1 MPAIFRERKR
11 GPRLIGQV
19 HKYSTTLELRM
30 NENLYEEDKG
40 PGFQSKKVAV
50 MVGRMNPPTRGHYK
64 VINAMK
70 AFIRD
75 NPKLGLEASPI
86 VVIVAGSKSD
96 ADKKRNPLSGEE
108 RQTFMSSS
116 GNANGVKFLIA
127 PNAFAAFA
135 KVREA
140 GFEPIAV
147 AAGED
152 RAPEY
157 TRILDKHFTDG
168 GKPVKHH
175 IISLD
180 RDFDTEHEDG
190 DAYFSKVIDMIN
202 DGDKVDDNQISGSL
216 ARYAVKNDEQKAF
229 AYITG
234 LEKKPKLAST
244 LFKKVKEALSVA

>member
-1 MPAIFRERKR
+1 MEEF
-11 GPRLIGQV
+11 
-19 HKYSTTLELRM
+19 
-30 NENLYEEDKG
+30 LYEEDKG
-40 PGFQSKKVAV
+40 PGFQPRKVAV

-75 NPKLGLEASPI
+75 NPRLGLEASPV

-96 ADKKRNPLSGEE
+96 QDKKRNPLTGSE
-108 RQTFMSSS
+108 RQAFMEAS
-116 GNANGVKFLIA
+116 GNANGVKFLVA
-127 PNAFAAFA
+127 PTAFAAFA

-152 RAPEY
+152 RAADY
-157 TRILDKHFTDG
+157 TRILDKHFTDN

-175 IISLD
+175 VITLD
-180 RDFDTEHEDG
+180 RDFDTEHDDG
-190 DAYFSKVIDMIN
+190 EVYFQKVIDMLN
-202 DGDKVDDNQISGSL
+202 DGDAVDDSQISGSL
-216 ARYAVKNDEQKAF
+216 ARYAVQHGEEKAF

-234 LEKKPKLAST
+234 LEKKPKLAAS
-244 LFKKVKEALSVA
+244 LFKKVKEALGVN

>member
-1 MPAIFRERKR
+1 MWSQGF
-11 GPRLIGQV
+11 GQV
-19 HKYSTTLELRM
+19 HKYLTWTELNM
-30 NENLYEEDKG
+30 DEYLYEEDTG

-50 MVGRMNPPTRGHYK
+50 AVGRFNPPTRGHYK

-75 NPKLGLEASPI
+75 NPHLGLEASPV

-96 ADKKRNPLSGEE
+96 QDKKRNPLSGEE
-108 RQTFMSSS
+108 RKIFMEAS

-140 GFEPIAV
+140 GMEPIAV

-157 TRILDKHFTDG
+157 SRILDKHFNNGDI
-168 GKPVKHH
+168 PVKHH

-180 RDFDTEHEDG
+180 RDFDTEHAEG
-190 DAYFSKVIDMIN
+190 EEYFNKVIDMIN
-202 DGDKVDDNQISGSL
+202 DGDQVDDSQISGSL
-216 ARYAVKNDEQKAF
+216 ARHAVRDGEQKAF

-234 LEKKPKLAST
+234 LEKKPKLA
-244 LFKKVKEALSVA
+244 LMMFKKIKEALSVT